1 MRPHN
6 IIDYEEERWNYICL
20 EGAPEL
26 DQESTERI
34 MWNTIDMYK
43 KGKTKRKIKNQKF
56 QGDIEVRGRKGL
68 GYFFGTNYFIN
79 IESNGGISKL
89 SVILLDKFDP
99 NLN

>member
-34 MWNTIDMYK
+34 MWNIVDMYK
-43 KGKTKRKIKNQKF
+43 KGKTQRGIVHKGF
-56 QGDIEVRGRKGL
+56 DGDIEVRGRKGL
-68 GYFFGTNYFIN
+68 GCFFGTNYLIN
-79 IESNGGISKL
+79 IVSNGGRSKL

-99 NLN
+99 SLN